1 MSVVVTGFSNENACS
16 RTFLKAGST
25 ADILIDQAH
34 KFQNNYFQGHLRKAA
49 TVLPKHIVQDH
60 AMKYVHDSILQEA
73 LSLKQCIDLPLQ
85 FPKFHL
91 VRCFTLSFYDT
102 GLQTGHQIKEV
113 TD

>member
-1 MSVVVTGFSNENACS
+1 
-16 RTFLKAGST
+16 
-25 ADILIDQAH
+25 
-34 KFQNNYFQGHLRKAA
+34 
-49 TVLPKHIVQDH
+49 
-60 AMKYVHDSILQEA
+60 MKYVHDSKKHFQEA